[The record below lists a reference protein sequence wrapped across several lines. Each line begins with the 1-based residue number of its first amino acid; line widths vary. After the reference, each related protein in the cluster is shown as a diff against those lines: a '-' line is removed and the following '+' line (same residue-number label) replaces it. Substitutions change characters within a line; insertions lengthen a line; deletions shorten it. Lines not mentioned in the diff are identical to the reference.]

1 MEGQRCLMKEVLE
14 DARMVTLQREGGAVL
29 ARMRREDHRFP
40 QSEDYR
46 YQRSAAVTVSVQV
59 HMLNQQLFFLH
70 CRDALESVTVLYN
83 QVEEKLHTLVMRSN
97 ESLQHLDFLFRLR
110 KMESQISTVQFL
122 CCTGGISKTDV
133 FSEVLNEVPFC
144 AAGWEVVEFRGRT
157 DAKGLT
163 NSRLHGVC

>member
-59 HMLNQQLFFLH
+59 HM
-70 CRDALESVTVLYN
+70 
-83 QVEEKLHTLVMRSN
+83 
-97 ESLQHLDFLFRLR
+97 
-110 KMESQISTVQFL
+110 
-122 CCTGGISKTDV
+122 
-133 FSEVLNEVPFC
+133 
-144 AAGWEVVEFRGRT
+144 
-157 DAKGLT
+157 
-163 NSRLHGVC
+163 